1 MMTHIFIILLYI
13 VAFVLIQRRI
23 SAMIHQFS
31 ARKHMNATR
40 TSLVSKAISLIL
52 FVVMLSM
59 MAISI
64 GLGYQ
69 DVSLFV
75 SSAFAV
81 LGMALVAQWSIL
93 SNVTAGIL
101 IFFMFPYK
109 LGDRI
114 KVIDADVDT
123 TGTLEEVTLFHLLIK
138 LDSGEMLTYP
148 NTLALTRPVVK
159 LPRVPLKSG
168 QPKTSVTDKT
178 GAEDDTKA
186 PVTQH

>member
-1 MMTHIFIILLYI
+1 MMTNIFIILLYV
-13 VAFVLIQRRI
+13 VAFVLVQRRI
-23 SAMIHQFS
+23 SGLIYQFS
-31 ARKHMNATR
+31 KRKHMNATR
-40 TSLVSKAISLIL
+40 TSLVSKAVSLIL

-59 MAISI
+59 TAISI

-114 KVIDADVDT
+114 KIIDSDIDT
-123 TGTLEEVTLFHLLIK
+123 TGTLEEVTLFHLVIK
-138 LDSGEMLTYP
+138 LDSGNTITYP
-148 NTLALTRPVVK
+148 NTLALTKPVMR
-159 LPRVPLKSG
+159 LPRIPVPVAAELPA
-168 QPKTSVTDKT
+168 QQETS
-178 GAEDDTKA
+178 ADTQA
-186 PVTQH
+186 NPSLSA

>member
-1 MMTHIFIILLYI
+1 MMTNIFIILLYV
-13 VAFVLIQRRI
+13 VAFVLVQRRI
-23 SAMIHQFS
+23 SGLIYQFS
-31 ARKHMNATR
+31 KRKHMNATR
-40 TSLVSKAISLIL
+40 TSLVSKAVSLIL

-59 MAISI
+59 TAISI

-114 KVIDADVDT
+114 KIIDSDIDT
-123 TGTLEEVTLFHLLIK
+123 TGTLEEVTLFHLVIK
-138 LDSGEMLTYP
+138 LDSGNTITYP
-148 NTLALTRPVVK
+148 NTLALTKPVMR
-159 LPRVPLKSG
+159 LPRIPVPVAELPA
-168 QPKTSVTDKT
+168 PKETS
-178 GAEDDTKA
+178 ADTHA
-186 PVTQH
+186 NPSLSA